1 MKTNLL
7 ILIFILFSTLLFSQ
21 KYTISGY
28 ISDAGNNEKLIG
40 ANIFHPE
47 SKSGT
52 ITNPYGFYSITL
64 PEGKVKLVFSFVG
77 YLPVIREINLSANQ
91 IININLQPNIELGEV
106 EVIADKIESGVESS
120 QMSAVVLP
128 IKTIK
133 SIPALLG
140 EVDII
145 KAIQLLPGVQSGTE
159 GSSGLYVRGGGPDQN
174 LILLD
179 GIPVYN
185 VNHLFGFF
193 SVFNADAIN
202 NVQLIKGGFPARYG
216 GRLSSVLDIRMKEG
230 NNKKI
235 HGTGTVGLIAAKLA
249 LEGPI
254 IKDKM
259 SFLVSARRT
268 YIDVLA
274 APIVAMYNN
283 EPGEKE
289 TMGYYFYDMTAKLNY
304 KFNDRHRIYLSS
316 YMGNDK
322 GYVKYKYESG
332 TSYSNDDFVI
342 RWGNIIGALRWNFMI
357 NNKLFSNTTLSYS
370 RYKFLNEMK
379 MEYKDNQNFNKFR
392 FDYFSGIEDFAAKID
407 FDYIPSP
414 NHYIRFGANNTYHT
428 FNPGVNALKETSSD
442 NDNNVDTTFGNHK
455 VYTNEVYTYLED
467 DITFGKL
474 KVNAGVHASGF
485 YVKEKFYYN
494 IEPRLSL
501 RYLIKPNW
509 SVKGAFSMMSQYIH
523 LLANSNIGLPTD
535 LWLPV
540 TDTIKP
546 QKSIQ
551 YALGTVY
558 NLNKGI
564 EISIE
569 GFYKQMDNLIAY
581 KEGASFLL
589 ANDEWQEKIEIGQG
603 WSYGAE
609 FLIRK
614 TTGKTTGWIGY
625 TLSWSNRQFENIS
638 FGEVYP
644 YKYDRRHDIS
654 VVVSHKISEKV
665 DMGFSWVY
673 GTGYAVTL
681 ATERYSSMFGG
692 DIEYYQHR
700 NDFRM
705 PNYHRF
711 DFNVN
716 FHKEKKWGKRTWSVG
731 AYNVYNRQNPFF
743 LFYSYEYDF
752 NGNNSQKVLKQA
764 SLFPIIPYV
773 SYSFKF

>member
-1 MKTNLL
+1 
-7 ILIFILFSTLLFSQ
+7 
-21 KYTISGY
+21 
-28 ISDAGNNEKLIG
+28 
-40 ANIFHPE
+40 
-47 SKSGT
+47 
-52 ITNPYGFYSITL
+52 
-64 PEGKVKLVFSFVG
+64 
-77 YLPVIREINLSANQ
+77 
-91 IININLQPNIELGEV
+91 
-106 EVIADKIESGVESS
+106 
-120 QMSAVVLP
+120 
-128 IKTIK
+128 
-133 SIPALLG
+133 
-140 EVDII
+140 
-145 KAIQLLPGVQSGTE
+145 
-159 GSSGLYVRGGGPDQN
+159 
-174 LILLD
+174 
-179 GIPVYN
+179 
-185 VNHLFGFF
+185 
-193 SVFNADAIN
+193 
-202 NVQLIKGGFPARYG
+202 VQLIKGGFPARYG